1 MRLELT
7 NNARARMLERD
18 IAESDVQAA
27 LDAPD
32 SLAPTF
38 EHHWHARKRIQD
50 RVLEVLFVRDMT
62 QQRVVTAYWQ
72 EP

>member
-18 IAESDVQAA
+18 IAESDIQAT

-50 RVLEVLFVRDMT
+50 KTLEVLFVRNMT
-62 QQRVVTAYWQ
+62 HQLVVTAYWK